1 MPTEKFTFSN
11 RVSNFI
17 IKRLMNLVV
26 PLKNRRL
33 IPWQWVS
40 LGGISSFKSD
50 KNIASIEC
58 ENGFLEIKLVSP
70 SIWRVRASKN
80 KLIREHISWA
90 SKEPQAIIAL
100 KLKQERGY
108 LTIKTDKNV
117 SDKKDILIKI
127 NESNSTITFQKIN
140 GEILNEEEKA
150 VSFGK
155 YSSWGSLRKVSPTQ
169 ELHVGFGERT
179 GELAKN
185 GKKMIFWNTD
195 PTSFGKNDDP
205 LYQSEPIQI
214 SVRKDGSAYG
224 IFYDNHHY
232 SIIKPK
238 KNRKS
243 TVEYFTDSE
252 PICYY
257 FFTGPTLEGVCK
269 QISSINGT
277 LPLPPRWIL
286 GHHQCRWS
294 YYPEEKVRDIARN
307 FRERKIPCD
316 SIHLDIDYM
325 DGFRCFT
332 WDKDRFP
339 DPKKMISDLSEDGF
353 KIIAITDPG
362 LKVDQNYKVF
372 ADCVKNDYQC
382 KLPNQNS
389 YVTRV
394 WPGKSIFPD
403 FTNPDVREWWG
414 TQFKTLFDVGVEG
427 FWIDMNEPSTFT
439 FKRTALDD
447 VEHNMDGLGGDHKD
461 AHNIFGQS
469 MMMAT
474 RDGVDKL
481 RGNNRTF
488 LFTRSCYAGIQR
500 YAASWTGDN
509 LSNWIGLQQTIPMLL
524 NMGLVG
530 QPLVAVDIG
539 GFSLNCNAELL
550 TRWYQLGI
558 FYPFV
563 RNHSAKGTLSQ
574 EPWAFGEETEKI
586 IRKYIE
592 LRYQLIP
599 YLYTLTWE
607 ATLTGIPLMRPLFME
622 FPSDSETYNA
632 KWYNT
637 EFFVG
642 DKLLVAPILT
652 KAANGKS
659 SVRRDIYLP
668 KGKWYDYWSKDL
680 LEGGKTIQRD
690 VDIDQLPLFVK
701 AGSIMP
707 FGPIVQ
713 NVEKAVD
720 YPLFIEIF
728 PDEEMFGNVYL
739 DDGSTKAFED
749 GDYSFLSFYGVDK
762 RKSVSIDV
770 SKQGNRDDLPSTNNS
785 IHFGIYDN
793 RIPKMVLVNDKKF
806 RSNDESLDNYWEVNT
821 KEGILLIVI
830 KNPEFPMNIEISY

>member
-1 MPTEKFTFSN
+1 MSTDKFAFGN
-11 RVSNFI
+11 KISNFLV
-17 IKRLMNLVV
+17 KCLMNLIV
-26 PLKNRRL
+26 PLKNRRR

-50 KNIASIEC
+50 RNVALIEC
-58 ENGFLEIKLVSP
+58 ENGYLEIKLISP
-70 SIWRVRASKN
+70 TIWRVRASKHPFT
-80 KLIREHISWA
+80 REHKSWA
-90 SKEPQAIIAL
+90 SIEPPASSNI

-108 LTIKTDKNV
+108 LTVKTDKNI
-117 SDKKDILIKI
+117 SDRNDIIIRI
-127 NESNSTITFQKIN
+127 NERDSTVTFQKFN
-140 GEILNEEEKA
+140 NEILNDESKA
-150 VSFGK
+150 ISFGK
-155 YSSWGSLRKVSPTQ
+155 YVSWSSLQKISHEQ
-169 ELHVGFGERT
+169 DIHIGFGERT
-179 GELAKN
+179 GKLAKN
-185 GKKMIFWNTD
+185 GRKMTFWNTD
-195 PTSFGKNDDP
+195 PTSYGKNDDP

-214 SVRKDGSAYG
+214 SIKKDGSAYG

-238 KNRKS
+238 NDKKS
-243 TVEYFTDSE
+243 TINYFTESD

-257 FFTGPTLEGVCK
+257 FFTGPTLKEVCK
-269 QISSINGT
+269 QISTINGT
-277 LPLPPRWIL
+277 LPLPPKWIL

-294 YYPEEKVRDIARN
+294 YCPEEKVREIARN
-307 FRERKIPCD
+307 FRERNIPCD
-316 SIHLDIDYM
+316 SVHLDIDYM

-339 DPKKMISDLSEDGF
+339 DPKKMISDLGEDGF
-353 KIIAITDPG
+353 KIIVITDPG
-362 LKVDQNYKVF
+362 LKVDQEYKVF
-372 ADCVKNDYQC
+372 ADCIKNDYQC
-382 KLPNQNS
+382 KLPNQKS

-447 VEHNMDGLGGDHKD
+447 VEHNMDGRGGDHQD

-469 MMMAT
+469 MMIAT
-474 RDGVDKL
+474 REGVDKL
-481 RGNNRTF
+481 RGNKRTF

-500 YAASWTGDN
+500 YSASWTGDN
-509 LSNWIGLQQTIPMLL
+509 NSNWVGLQQTIPMLL

-539 GFSLNCNAELL
+539 GFSLNCTAELL

-563 RNHSAKGTLSQ
+563 RNHSAKGTTPQ

-586 IRKYIE
+586 IKKYIE

-607 ATLTGIPLMRPLFME
+607 AILTGIPLMRPLFME
-622 FPSDSETYNA
+622 FPSDIETYNE
-632 KWYNT
+632 KWQNS
-637 EFFVG
+637 EFLVG
-642 DKLLVAPILT
+642 DKLLVAPILV
-652 KAANGKS
+652 KAVKGKN
-659 SVRRDIYLP
+659 SVNRDIYLP
-668 KGKWYDYWSKDL
+668 KGNWYDYWTKEL
-680 LEGGKTIQRD
+680 LVGGKIIQRD
-690 VDIDQLPLFVK
+690 VDIDQVPLFVK
-701 AGSIMP
+701 AGSILP

-713 NVEKAVD
+713 SVEKAID

-728 PDEEMFGNVYL
+728 PDEVMIGNVYL
-739 DDGSTKAFED
+739 DDGSTKAFEQ
-749 GDYSFLSFYGVDK
+749 GEYSFLTFQGIDK
-762 RKSVSIDV
+762 RKSISLDV
-770 SKQGNRDDLPSTNNS
+770 SKKGNFRGLPSTNNS
-785 IHFGIYDN
+785 IHIGIYDN
-793 RIPKMVLVNDKKF
+793 RIPNTVLVNDKKLK
-806 RSNDESLDNYWEVNT
+806 SNDNSLENYWEVNT

-830 KNPEFPMNIEISY
+830 KNPEFPMNIEITY